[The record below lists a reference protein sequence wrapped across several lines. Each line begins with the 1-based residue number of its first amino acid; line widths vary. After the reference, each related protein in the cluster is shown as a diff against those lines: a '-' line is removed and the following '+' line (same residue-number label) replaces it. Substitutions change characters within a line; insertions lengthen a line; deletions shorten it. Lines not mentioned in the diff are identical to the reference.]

1 MNIIKSF
8 DIAFKKKD
16 ERGWEKIYVVVDMH
30 DTIIKADYNNT
41 SFTFFPYA
49 QETLS
54 LMSKRDDIV
63 LILWSSSHDKQ
74 MLDYYY
80 ELKKYDIQINW
91 LNENPEEKTNELS
104 KFDDKFYFNV
114 GLDDKFGFE
123 AEKDWKL
130 IFEYFQNKI

>member
-63 LILWSSSHDKQ
+63 LILWSSTHDKQ
-74 MLDYYY
+74 MLDYY
-80 ELKKYDIQINW
+80 
-91 LNENPEEKTNELS
+91 
-104 KFDDKFYFNV
+104 
-114 GLDDKFGFE
+114 
-123 AEKDWKL
+123 
-130 IFEYFQNKI
+130 